1 MSRKYNPPKKKKSQ
15 PRMAVSQ
22 AQSPKAAPAAAPT
35 IELSMAPPAASA
47 KNAAVPAISD
57 AARYASVAHEMRR
70 VIILTAINPCHND
83 SFVANSKISIFNV
96 SAWK

>member
-1 MSRKYNPPKKKKSQ
+1 
-15 PRMAVSQ
+15 
-22 AQSPKAAPAAAPT
+22 
-35 IELSMAPPAASA
+35 
-47 KNAAVPAISD
+47 
-57 AARYASVAHEMRR
+57 MRR